1 MRCVKLERNAMT
13 GDFFLPAWIRFLPYL
28 ACSSLTW
35 SLARPAALVPS
46 DLNTASLVS
55 AAICGIS
62 SSCESDMVFKDPP
75 FLVRARVSWRARPTA
90 ASPSQGGGYPREDN
104 GFQSI
109 LGVGNSTPRR
119 HKVRVKVT

>member
-55 AAICGIS
+55 AAICGTS
-62 SSCESDMVFKDPP
+62 SSCVSDIVFKDPP
-75 FLVRARVSWRARPTA
+75 FLVRARV
-90 ASPSQGGGYPREDN
+90 
-104 GFQSI
+104 F
-109 LGVGNSTPRR
+109 
-119 HKVRVKVT
+119 